1 MGITWLL
8 NMESKLSITTS
19 HTNGYLASTTIPIH
33 TLEHGGMVQALVAQK
48 LVNVKHFTSFLMS
61 DLINMVVIGKDT

>member
-33 TLEHGGMVQALVAQK
+33 TLEQRAYGASLGGPKTRKRKTFYEFFDVPFDK
-48 LVNVKHFTSFLMS
+48 Y
-61 DLINMVVIGKDT
+61 GRYW

>member
-33 TLEHGGMVQALVAQK
+33 TLEQWGCGASLGGPK
-48 LVNVKHFTSFLMS
+48 T
-61 DLINMVVIGKDT
+61 GKRKTLYEFFDVRFDKYGRYW